1 MIKIIEREIPL
12 YESFGV
18 FTEAPKR
25 RKKRKPR
32 IITVKPKSRGRNF
45 LNDVDSDEEVSVG
58 DIEPDEDFA
67 GDYSDLSVDNI
78 DNLDTDK
85 DSPSEDPLDA
95 EFNDN
100 TDVNTKDDTT
110 EEDPLDT
117 NFGDDED
124 DTSTDA
130 EDPLDQD
137 FTFDNDTA
145 NDDPLDADFDTDEPD
160 DDSDPLDNQFDSDPV
175 DNPNSDDDADPLDAD
190 FDDYQDDTPEEDPL
204 DADFGDEDT
213 SDEDPL
219 DADFGG
225 DEDSTSTDAEDPLD
239 QDFGDGENTVDSNNP
254 PEGNPKGDTGDP
266 LDQDFGDGG
275 DDNQNNGNTVTV
287 DPNQQSEDPLD
298 ANFDDNGDSGDG
310 SGNNG
315 DAGQNN
321 NQPPSDQ
328 GQDGNKAV
336 TKDDFRKFVLYKKFM
351 ELYNSLV
358 YYVSKLEY
366 LVIDDYAFACSSR
379 EVLKNFD
386 KLTELLKDYMIIKFK
401 SDSYLQNVF
410 FFEKMKANI
419 NLNIEILKNNSHT
432 EKHLDKS

>member
-58 DIEPDEDFA
+58 DIEPDEDFV

-100 TDVNTKDDTT
+100 TDANTKDDTT

-137 FTFDNDTA
+137 FKFDNDTA

-175 DNPNSDDDADPLDAD
+175 DNPNSDDEADPLDAD
-190 FDDYQDDTPEEDPL
+190 FDDGNGTP
-204 DADFGDEDT
+204 
-213 SDEDPL
+213 DEDPL

-239 QDFGDGENTVDSNNP
+239 QDFGDDENTVDSNNP

-266 LDQDFGDGG
+266 LDQDFGDDGG
-275 DDNQNNGNTVTV
+275 GDNQNNGDTVTV

>member
-58 DIEPDEDFA
+58 DIEPDEDFV

-95 EFNDN
+95 EFDDS
-100 TDVNTKDDTT
+100 TDANTKDDTT

-117 NFGDDED
+117 NFGGDED

-137 FTFDNDTA
+137 FTSDNDTA

-175 DNPNSDDDADPLDAD
+175 DNPNSDDEADPLDAD
-190 FDDYQDDTPEEDPL
+190 FDDDNGTP
-204 DADFGDEDT
+204 
-213 SDEDPL
+213 DEDPL

-239 QDFGDGENTVDSNNP
+239 QDFGD
-254 PEGNPKGDTGDP
+254 
-266 LDQDFGDGG
+266 DGG
-275 DDNQNNGNTVTV
+275 DNQNNGDTVTV

-315 DAGQNN
+315 DSGQNN

-366 LVIDDYAFACSSR
+366 LVIDDYAFSCSSR

>member
-204 DADFGDEDT
+204 DADFG
-213 SDEDPL
+213 
-219 DADFGG
+219 G

-239 QDFGDGENTVDSNNP
+239 QDFGDDENTMDSNNP

>member
-58 DIEPDEDFA
+58 DIEPDEDFV

-78 DNLDTDK
+78 DNLDTDNG
-85 DSPSEDPLDA
+85 SPSEDPLDA
-95 EFNDN
+95 EFDDN
-100 TDVNTKDDTT
+100 TDANTKDDTT

-137 FTFDNDTA
+137 FTFDNDSA

-175 DNPNSDDDADPLDAD
+175 DNPNSDDEA
-190 FDDYQDDTPEEDPL
+190 DPL
-204 DADFGDEDT
+204 DADFGDEDI
-213 SDEDPL
+213 SGEDPL

-239 QDFGDGENTVDSNNP
+239 QDFGD
-254 PEGNPKGDTGDP
+254 
-266 LDQDFGDGG
+266 DGG
-275 DDNQNNGNTVTV
+275 DNQNNGDTVTV

-315 DAGQNN
+315 DTGQNN
-321 NQPPSDQ
+321 NQSPSDQ